1 MFQAAAGAGKR
12 RAFWSRT
19 GQFEL
24 MTNRSRWKPVGLRS
38 HPVMCSSVRWELE
51 CEESWSGV
59 DIEGSC
65 G

>member
-19 GQFEL
+19 GQLEL
-24 MTNRSRWKPVGLRS
+24 MTNRSGWKLVGLRS

-51 CEESWSGV
+51 CE
-59 DIEGSC
+59 
-65 G
+65 